1 MHLEWLAIGAQLTTL
16 LMDEIFSPAAIRLQ
30 LERILQNDDF
40 PATDQRREFLRYIVN
55 ETLEGR
61 EKLLKGVS
69 IAQSVF
75 GRDENFDQQID
86 PVVRLEARRLR
97 SDLDRFYVGAGRWD
111 SIRISVPKGG
121 YTPRFDP
128 QEALKP
134 SVPNPAPDSPA
145 PPVETPAR
153 NRRAA
158 KVAAALGGGLMLLTL
173 AWFLFF
179 PRQIDTNMDLPKG
192 PVIAVL
198 PFQNLSDDPKRRY
211 FSQGITQQ
219 LTTELARFRDLWVLP
234 LAAVQ
239 RLSSASGDP
248 QSFAEELGAE
258 FVLEGSVLEL
268 GETLRLTARLVDLES
283 GRYIWVRS
291 YAVDATPTEI
301 YSAQDG
307 IIQDVVG
314 NLAGKYGILAQDAMK
329 TARRKAPKHLDAYDC
344 VLRYY
349 DYQISIALDQHSEIQ
364 SCVQRATQIDPDYS
378 EAWAVLSNLY
388 MQEIRF
394 DLGTDKMQ
402 SLRLADAAVK
412 RSIELDPE
420 SFAAHLMH
428 SNLLFTSGDIVGFK
442 SAGDA
447 ALALNPNSSTV
458 LSHYGMRLAFSGSWE
473 EGLALVDKAKALN
486 PIHPQW
492 YFFPE
497 VFYHYQREE
506 YEAAL
511 TVLDKIN
518 MPDFFW
524 VQLLQAASHGQLG
537 NTKQAQLAIQEL
549 IRRKPDFP
557 EAASDII
564 KIWQLGEELN
574 LHVENGLRKA
584 GMDLPSGSY

>member
-1 MHLEWLAIGAQLTTL
+1 M
-16 LMDEIFSPAAIRLQ
+16 
-30 LERILQNDDF
+30 QNDDF

-128 QEALKP
+128 QEALQP
-134 SVPNPAPDSPA
+134 SVPNSAPDSPA
-145 PPVETPAR
+145 PPVETPAG

-158 KVAAALGGGLMLLTL
+158 KIAAALGGGLMLLTL

-364 SCVQRATQIDPDYS
+364 ACVERATQIDPDYS

>member
-1 MHLEWLAIGAQLTTL
+1 MEWLAIDAQLTTL

-75 GRDENFDQQID
+75 GRDENFDQQND

-128 QEALKP
+128 QEALQP
-134 SVPNPAPDSPA
+134 SVPNSAPDSPA
-145 PPVETPAR
+145 PPVETPAG

-158 KVAAALGGGLMLLTL
+158 KIAAALGGGLMLLTL

-248 QSFAEELGAE
+248 QSLAEELGAE

-301 YSAQDG
+301 YSAQDR

-364 SCVQRATQIDPDYS
+364 ACVERATQIDPDYS

-428 SNLLFTSGDIVGFK
+428 SNLLFTSGDIAGFK

-506 YEAAL
+506 YETAL

-549 IRRKPDFP
+549 IRRKSDFP

-564 KIWQLGEELN
+564 KIWQLGEELS

>member
-1 MHLEWLAIGAQLTTL
+1 
-16 LMDEIFSPAAIRLQ
+16 MDEIFSPAAIRLQ

-75 GRDENFDQQID
+75 GRDENFDQQND

-128 QEALKP
+128 QEALQP
-134 SVPNPAPDSPA
+134 SVPNSAPDSPA
-145 PPVETPAR
+145 PPVETPAG

-158 KVAAALGGGLMLLTL
+158 KIAAALGGGLMLLTL

-248 QSFAEELGAE
+248 QSLAEELGAE

-301 YSAQDG
+301 YSAQDR

-364 SCVQRATQIDPDYS
+364 ACVERATQIDPDYS

-428 SNLLFTSGDIVGFK
+428 SNLLFTSGDIAGFK

-506 YEAAL
+506 YETAL

-549 IRRKPDFP
+549 IRRKSDFP

-564 KIWQLGEELN
+564 KIWQLGEELS